1 MPANFLDDCRHGDE
15 LHSSGGVLFGDIQR
29 RLARKHLRRRLGNL
43 DFSEM
48 RLSISAC
55 VYPQAFHC
63 ANPSASASGYTSTVC
78 TACLHRLPG
87 SGTGSGW
94 TGALAIVRPL
104 QNRRQGSSRLV
115 RPDYPVQHPVRV
127 VSLDRPSRWHRQSPP
142 DFARPISYPGQQPV
156 RVPEPGQGGPHWSR
170 VQTHPGGQG
179 R

>member
-55 VYPQAFHC
+55 VYPEAFHC
-63 ANPSASASGYTSTVC
+63 AILGVIGIYKHSR

-87 SGTGSGW
+87 SSTGSGW

-104 QNRRQGSSRLV
+104 QNRRQG
-115 RPDYPVQHPVRV
+115 
-127 VSLDRPSRWHRQSPP
+127 
-142 DFARPISYPGQQPV
+142 
-156 RVPEPGQGGPHWSR
+156 
-170 VQTHPGGQG
+170 
-179 R
+179 